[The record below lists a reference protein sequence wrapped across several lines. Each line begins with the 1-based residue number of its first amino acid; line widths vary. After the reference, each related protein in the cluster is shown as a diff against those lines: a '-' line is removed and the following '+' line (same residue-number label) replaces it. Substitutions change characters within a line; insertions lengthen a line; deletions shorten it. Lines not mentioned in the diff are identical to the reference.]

1 MISHFIRLRE
11 VRLEDY
17 QSLFRWANDRDLRI
31 LSAPFRPVSW
41 EEHVSWLK
49 GLLHDRTRELLIIE
63 DSQEAL
69 PIGQIL
75 LSGISQIHRNSEMSI
90 RIGETSYRGRG
101 FGTQALRLLIE
112 HARKDLGLH
121 RIELTVFPENAP
133 AIRSYEK
140 VGFLLEGMKREAA
153 FIDGRWLDVAIMG
166 LVLA

>member
-1 MISHFIRLRE
+1 
-11 VRLEDY
+11 
-17 QSLFRWANDRDLRI
+17 
-31 LSAPFRPVSW
+31 
-41 EEHVSWLK
+41 
-49 GLLHDRTRELLIIE
+49 
-63 DSQEAL
+63 
-69 PIGQIL
+69 
-75 LSGISQIHRNSEMSI
+75 MSI